1 VGTTRVVPVRVTAR
15 PAVWHPRAGWPLA
28 VIFIGFPVWWLLG
41 LGMLIF
47 LVMSVPMAVHLYQ
60 RRSRLLAPRG
70 FGAWLLFLCWV
81 LLGVGVLWADAPGA
95 VPGGSMGRLLPYAWR
110 IAWYVAATIV
120 CLYIANLSDDE
131 LPADRVGRLL
141 GYMFVVTTAGGLLG
155 TFAPHL
161 QLTSPL
167 EMLLHTHNSFLLD
180 AIHPKTADVA
190 TILGYEQARPM
201 APFAYAN
208 TWGAAYAFFL
218 PFFAIT
224 WIWRAS
230 RRRRLAG
237 IAILLASLWPVVY
250 SLDRGLWIALG
261 LIVSFTVLKVIA
273 LGGRRALRLA
283 LAGFAVG
290 ALVFAVSPLP
300 GMIEARIQNPHSNNR
315 RTLLAEQSV
324 RSALTGSPIVGFGT
338 TRQVQGNLSSLTG
351 GDRPGCKA
359 CGAPPLGTQGHFWLL
374 LFANGLVGT
383 VAFGA
388 FFLMRFARHWRE
400 RSAYGVAGC
409 CVLLAFGLFLFIYD
423 LVEVP
428 LYTVMIAVA
437 LMWRARREHDAV
449 EAAA

>member
-1 VGTTRVVPVRVTAR
+1 VGTTRVVPARVTAR
-15 PAVWHPRAGWPLA
+15 PAVWRPRPGWPLA
-28 VIFIGFPVWWLLG
+28 VIFLGFPVWWLLG

-47 LVMSVPMAVHLYQ
+47 LIMSVPMAVYLYK
-60 RRSRLLAPRG
+60 RRSRLLVPRG
-70 FGAWLLFLCWV
+70 FGAWLLFFCWV
-81 LLGVGVLWADAPGA
+81 VLGAGVLWANAPGA
-95 VPGGSMGRLLPYAWR
+95 VPGGSLGRLLPFAWR
-110 IAWYVAATIV
+110 IAWYAASTIV
-120 CLYIANLSDDE
+120 LLYIANLSDEE

-161 QLTSPL
+161 HLTSPL
-167 EMLLHTHNSFLLD
+167 ELLLHTKNTFLLD

-218 PFFAIT
+218 PFFVIT
-224 WIWRAS
+224 WIWRAD
-230 RRRRLAG
+230 RRRRIAG
-237 IAILLASLWPVVY
+237 VLILLASLWPVVY

-261 LIVSFTVLKVIA
+261 GIIGFAGLKMVA
-273 LGGRRALRLA
+273 RGGRRALRLVVTG
-283 LAGFAVG
+283 LAVG
-290 ALVFAVSPLP
+290 SLVFLVSPLP

-324 RSALTGSPIVGFGT
+324 RSSLTGSPIVGFGT
-338 TRQVQGNLSSLTG
+338 TRAVQGNLSSLTG

-374 LFANGLVGT
+374 LFANGVVGT
-383 VAFGA
+383 VAFCV
-388 FFLMRFARHWRE
+388 FFITRFARHWRE
-400 RSAYGVAGC
+400 RTAYGVAGC

-437 LMWRARREHDAV
+437 LMWRARREADA
-449 EAAA
+449 

>member
-1 VGTTRVVPVRVTAR
+1 MGTTRVVPARVTAR
-15 PAVWHPRAGWPLA
+15 PAVLRTRPGWPLA
-28 VIFIGFPVWWLLG
+28 VIFLGFPVWWLLG

-47 LVMSVPMAVHLYQ
+47 LIMSVPMGVYLYK
-60 RRSRLLAPRG
+60 RRSRLLVPRG
-70 FGAWLLFLCWV
+70 FGAWLLFLVWV
-81 LLGVGVLWADAPGA
+81 VIGVGVLWADAPGA
-95 VPGGSMGRLLPYAWR
+95 VPGGSMGRLLAFAWR

-120 CLYIANLSDDE
+120 LLYVANLSDDE

-141 GYMFVVTTAGGLLG
+141 GYMFIVTTAGGLLG

-167 EMLLHTHNSFLLD
+167 EMVLHTKNTFLLD
-180 AIHPKTADVA
+180 AIHPKTAEVD

-218 PFFAIT
+218 PFFVIT
-224 WIWRAS
+224 WVWRAGTK
-230 RRRRLAG
+230 RRIAG
-237 IAILLASLWPVVY
+237 IVILLASLWPVVY
-250 SLDRGLWIALG
+250 SLDRGLWISLG
-261 LIVSFTVLKVIA
+261 VIA
-273 LGGRRALRLA
+273 CFSGLKMVARGGRRALRLA
-283 LAGFAVG
+283 VAGLVVG
-290 ALVFAVSPLP
+290 GLVFAVSPLP
-300 GMIEARIQNPHSNNR
+300 GMIEARIHNPHSNNR

-359 CGAPPLGTQGHFWLL
+359 CGAPPLGTQGHLWLL
-374 LFANGLVGT
+374 LFANGVVGT

-388 FFLMRFARHWRE
+388 FFLTRFARHWRE

-437 LMWRARREHDAV
+437 LMWRARREADA
-449 EAAA
+449 

>member
-1 VGTTRVVPVRVTAR
+1 MAR
-15 PAVWHPRAGWPLA
+15 PAVWRPRPGWPLA
-28 VIFIGFPVWWLLG
+28 VIFLGFPVWWLLG

-47 LVMSVPMAVHLYQ
+47 LIMSVPMAVYLYK
-60 RRSRLLAPRG
+60 RRSRLLVPRG
-70 FGAWLLFLCWV
+70 FGAWLLFFCWV
-81 LLGVGVLWADAPGA
+81 VLGAGVLWANAPGA
-95 VPGGSMGRLLPYAWR
+95 VPGGSMGRLLPFAWR
-110 IAWYVAATIV
+110 IAWYAASTIV
-120 CLYIANLSDDE
+120 LLYIANLSDEE

-141 GYMFVVTTAGGLLG
+141 GYMFIVTTAGGLLG

-161 QLTSPL
+161 QLTSPV
-167 EMLLHTHNSFLLD
+167 EMLLNTHNTFLLD

-218 PFFAIT
+218 PFFVIT
-224 WIWRAS
+224 WIWRAD
-230 RRRRLAG
+230 RRRRIAG
-237 IAILLASLWPVVY
+237 ILILLASLWPVVY

-261 LIVSFTVLKVIA
+261 GIIGFAGLKMVA
-273 LGGRRALRLA
+273 RGGRRALRLVVTG
-283 LAGFAVG
+283 LAVG
-290 ALVFAVSPLP
+290 SLVFLVSPLP

-324 RSALTGSPIVGFGT
+324 RSSLTGSPIVGFGT
-338 TRQVQGNLSSLTG
+338 TRAVQGNLSSLTG

-374 LFANGLVGT
+374 LFANGVVGT
-383 VAFGA
+383 VAFCV
-388 FFLMRFARHWRE
+388 FFITRFARHWRE
-400 RSAYGVAGC
+400 RTAYGVAGC

-437 LMWRARREHDAV
+437 LMWRARREADA
-449 EAAA
+449 